1 MDLFKISSEMGK
13 LAFESPRVIR
23 RTQLDLEQSILSSST
38 ADTTQIETTG
48 QEVVEYGAPS
58 ADPAT
63 FNHEWY

>member
-1 MDLFKISSEMGK
+1 MDLFKIRDKMGK

-58 ADPAT
+58 ADAAT

>member
-1 MDLFKISSEMGK
+1 MGK
-13 LAFESPRVIR
+13 LAFESPRVLK

-38 ADTTQIETTG
+38 ADSTQIETTG

-58 ADPAT
+58 AADPST